1 MLSLSLHTN
10 GSGRMVV
17 VVMGGAPRVC
27 LTIKMNYPRP
37 HVITELC
44 LTIGLLYVPSLNYH
58 STSWPGSS
66 PQHLRGYKHTIGGWV
81 SSQST
86 VGQGYNI

>member
-1 MLSLSLHTN
+1 MQTA
-10 GSGRMVV
+10 VAAWAV
-17 VVMGGAPRVC
+17 VVMGGPVC

-44 LTIGLLYVPSLNYH
+44 LTIGLCAPSLNDH
-58 STSWPGSS
+58 STLWPGSSSS

-81 SSQST
+81 SAQST